1 MFSWFGRFIKSE
13 EVRVATRKAPNY
25 FVRKYKFPWY
35 DVLLFL
41 IFRCRKCIGSELSQY
56 YSQLGLSQLR
66 ISRQAAFKAI
76 KKVDPSVFKSE
87 RKAIPEIDSIIG
99 SIKNLAH
106 KTGDFTEITLQANSL
121 ADQLKNYATRLYN
134 NKTWMRI
141 FAPMAIALVAVTLVV
156 QPFFGNI
163 KNEFPEEKKSGGNK

>member
-13 EVRVATRKAPNY
+13 VVRVATRKAPNY

-76 KKVDPSVFKSE
+76 KKVDPSVFKLLIHKLAE
-87 RKAIPEIDSIIG
+87 RFYQSDLVKTYKGYIL
-99 SIKNLAH
+99 LAEDGTTINFY
-106 KTGDFTEITLQANSL
+106 KTNESL
-121 ADQLKNYATRLYN
+121 RRYGWVFNQHTTN
-134 NKTWMRI
+134 
-141 FAPMAIALVAVTLVV
+141 
-156 QPFFGNI
+156 
-163 KNEFPEEKKSGGNK
+163 EEKAKKATSRSDTILKSRQYK